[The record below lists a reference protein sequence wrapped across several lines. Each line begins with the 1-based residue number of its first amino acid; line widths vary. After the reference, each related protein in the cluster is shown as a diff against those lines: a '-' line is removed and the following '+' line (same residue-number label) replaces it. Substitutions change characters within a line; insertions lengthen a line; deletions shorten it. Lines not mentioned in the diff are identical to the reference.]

1 VLAGAAV
8 VVLLVTIGLLARPAA
23 KPTPALHPPRPTTSA
38 ATQPSQTPAE
48 ARRDGVLPA
57 LAALP
62 VSKRVTPVDPLYE
75 GTTHTQLSA
84 PEGVWV
90 ISRPDVTTDTGCLPG
105 RASSSNGTTATY
117 RVCSDYAEIL
127 LLTPD
132 RHRVVRAYPIPG
144 EPPQWIVLTPEAIY
158 CGRQGDGALP
168 ESMVCR
174 ISRASARTTSTQA
187 FTARIFPPSTTADQ
201 DGPTS
206 VKGWPGVWR
215 INPPNKRTGFDRADL
230 NQGLLRILSSTGQ
243 ETVRLDPA
251 SLIPVL

>member
-1 VLAGAAV
+1 VA
-8 VVLLVTIGLLARPAA
+8 LLARPTTSPA
-23 KPTPALHPPRPTTSA
+23 PALHPPQPTATATSA
-38 ATQPSQTPAE
+38 ALQPSQTPAE

-62 VSKRVTPVDPLYE
+62 VSKRVAPVDPLYE
-75 GTTHTQLSA
+75 GTTHTRISA
-84 PEGVWV
+84 AEGVWV
-90 ISRPDVTTDTGCLPG
+90 ISRPEISTDTGCLPG
-105 RASSSNGTTATY
+105 RAGGSNDGATTSY

-132 RHRVVRAYPIPG
+132 RQRVIRAYPIPG
-144 EPPQWIVLTPEAIY
+144 APAQWIVLTPEAIY

-174 ISRASARTTSTQA
+174 IDRASASA
-187 FTARIFPPSTTADQ
+187 SSGNNFTARLFPPSGTVDQ
-201 DGPTS
+201 GSPTS
-206 VKGWPGVWR
+206 VKSWPGTWT
-215 INPPNKRTGFDRADL
+215 INPPNQRTGFDRADL

-243 ETVRLDPA
+243 TTVRLDPA